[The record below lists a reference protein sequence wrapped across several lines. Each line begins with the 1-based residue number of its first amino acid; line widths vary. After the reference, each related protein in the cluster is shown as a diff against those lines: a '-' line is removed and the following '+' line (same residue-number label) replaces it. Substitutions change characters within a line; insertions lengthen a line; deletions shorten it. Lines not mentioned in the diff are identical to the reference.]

1 MPWAIQEATHLKTP
15 GEDEGNSVRK
25 EGHCRMPIV
34 QFNTVNEFLAELTT
48 DLTQVDRKLVRV
60 THLYQQSKQTPS
72 MQYVSVVAT
81 ARVATDIIRLDVYC
95 GEVWNV
101 NTQHN
106 EPVLKKAEA
115 LQQRIREV
123 CAQLGMDV
131 RAGLLKSAE
140 AE

>member
-1 MPWAIQEATHLKTP
+1 
-15 GEDEGNSVRK
+15 
-25 EGHCRMPIV
+25 MPIV

-60 THLYQQSKQTPS
+60 THLYQQSKQAPS
-72 MQYVSVVAT
+72 LQYVSVVAT

-115 LQQRIREV
+115 LQQRIREA